1 MAAPGIWSREFL
13 VNSVTS
19 NAQLSPVV
27 AALADGRFAIAYV
40 DYSCTTAFGFTDTSD
55 TAIRVE
61 IFNADASH
69 FAAPIQVNTVATYYQ
84 RTPRIAALDD
94 GGFVIAYSDLSIG
107 FDSYDDDIWA
117 DAVRMQRFTGD
128 GARLGP
134 ETRVN
139 TTVYGDQDFPAIAA
153 LDTGQIV
160 VAWDDGY
167 WDEDENIFAQVF
179 APDGTR
185 QAGELRLN
193 QSLAGSQTGSEVA
206 ALQGGRYAVTWTQAS
221 GGDASGASVALRLFA
236 NDGTPL
242 TGDIRVNTAETGDQS
257 NARLAALGSNRLV
270 VVWQDYSRG
279 AETGGDDPSSY
290 AVRGQVFDTAG
301 ARIGAEFRVNQTTA
315 NGQYQPALQA
325 LSTGGFV
332 AAWCDTSAGVETG
345 GDDPF
350 FGAIRARIFRPDG
363 TPAGDEFLVATTTT
377 GHQNEPQIAELADGR
392 LVFTW
397 TDFSYGAETGGDD
410 TSGGAIRARILDP
423 RGTAATWSGTDTAEQ
438 FAGTIWR
445 DDLAGYG
452 GDDRLDGG
460 RGDDTLS
467 GGAGRDRLG
476 GGAGNDRIAGD
487 RGHDILTGGK
497 GRDLIDGA
505 AGRDT
510 LSGNRGDDRLFGGG
524 HADLLSGGT
533 GADTLT
539 GGRGADSFV
548 FYAPGESPAAPG
560 ARDRITDFRPG
571 LDEIDLAAID
581 ANPAS
586 PEDDAFTFLG
596 RAAFTGAP
604 GELRHG
610 RARDT
615 TVVAADLDGDG
626 RADMKIVFDGAL
638 SFHAADFAL

>member
-279 AETGGDDPSSY
+279 AETGGDDP
-290 AVRGQVFDTAG
+290 
-301 ARIGAEFRVNQTTA
+301 
-315 NGQYQPALQA
+315 
-325 LSTGGFV
+325 
-332 AAWCDTSAGVETG
+332 
-345 GDDPF
+345 F

-438 FAGTIWR
+438 FTGTIWR